1 MLQQISYST
10 LVLWYSKFVI
20 YSCSS
25 QWAVGNQLPIARS
38 EKKCYCIRI
47 LPDLQRCTFGRRQML
62 CSGCPL
68 KSYSFGNPGINI
80 GTLRAY
86 SANPM
91 GVANQ
96 MSGIG
101 EWGVATRLT
110 NKTITATPASPP
122 PPITIPPSRL
132 PPLTQKNTPITG
144 PFEKGVML
152 RWKGACP
159 PR

>member
-1 MLQQISYST
+1 MGSGESTTHSAFQKKMLLYSNIT
-10 LVLWYSKFVI
+10 GFTALYIRATTNVV
-20 YSCSS
+20 
-25 QWAVGNQLPIARS
+25 QWVSAQKL
-38 EKKCYCIRI
+38 
-47 LPDLQRCTFGRRQML
+47 
-62 CSGCPL
+62 
-68 KSYSFGNPGINI
+68 YSFGNPGINI